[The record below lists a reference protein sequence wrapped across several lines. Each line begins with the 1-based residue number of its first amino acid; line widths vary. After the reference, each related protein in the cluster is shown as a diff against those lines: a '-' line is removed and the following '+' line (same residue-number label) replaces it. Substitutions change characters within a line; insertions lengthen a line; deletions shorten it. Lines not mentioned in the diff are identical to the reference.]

1 MQVARYWRMK
11 TQTYRLQG
19 TRLADGSVSIQDR
32 PTAEHKTE
40 TTETRVAVKA

>member
-19 TRLADGSVSIQDR
+19 TRLSDGTVAIQER
-32 PTAEHKTE
+32 PTQEIKTE
-40 TTETRVAVKA
+40 SPETRVAVKA

>member
-19 TRLADGSVSIQDR
+19 TRQPDGSVTLQDR
-32 PTAEHKTE
+32 PTHEARPVAEDV
-40 TTETRVAVKA
+40 RVAVKA

>member
-19 TRLADGSVSIQDR
+19 IRLPDGTMSIQDR
-32 PTAEHKTE
+32 PVNDVKPVPTE
-40 TTETRVAVKA
+40 TPVAVKA

>member
-19 TRLADGSVSIQDR
+19 TRLADGTYSVQER
-32 PTAEHKTE
+32 PTQDNKTE
-40 TTETRVAVKA
+40 TTEARVPVKA

>member
-19 TRLADGSVSIQDR
+19 TRLPDGSMSIQDR
-32 PTAEHKTE
+32 PVNEAKPVQPE
-40 TTETRVAVKA
+40 TPVAVKA